1 MSRARRRVRRDEYRA
16 DLGSGELQDHSF
28 RYVRRPDH
36 HSLSVLDANRHQATR
51 NHTRSVLERREGVAR
66 PTGTKQ
72 RVVSGSASASRVRSV
87 PMVSSR

>member
-16 DLGSGELQDHSF
+16 DLGGGELQDHSF
-28 RYVRRPDH
+28 RYVRGPDH

-66 PTGTKQ
+66 PTGRKQ
-72 RVVSGSASASRVRSV
+72 RVVIGQRFGEPVRSV